1 MRVDCTGRPERQANL
16 VVAVEKM
23 MHHPPPPVFAKR
35 AQKVLKTKDR
45 RRKKRARAQNFLII
59 MEIQEIV
66 MNSGLAH
73 GKEAKCLGVLKSERN
88 TVERH
93 KARHLGT
100 IRKVAATITIYFTI

>member
-1 MRVDCTGRPERQANL
+1 MRLDCTGTRERHANL
-16 VVAVEKM
+16 GCCSRKNDV
-23 MHHPPPPVFAKR
+23 PPPVFCEKSSER
-35 AQKVLKTKDR
+35 LKTKDR
-45 RRKKRARAQNFLII
+45 PCKKRARAQNFLII

-73 GKEAKCLGVLKSERN
+73 GTEAKCLGVLKSERN